1 MRRAAVIFGGISAAI
16 GIASIVATLPYLES
30 GTMKKADVF
39 GYATIVLSALLVF
52 FGIRSHR
59 EKEGAGRITFGQG
72 LLVGVLITL
81 VSCAGFMVAFELV
94 YFWFVPDYGEKY
106 EACMIERAQQSGGTP
121 AEIEKARSQAA
132 MFRRLFDNPWTNAA
146 VTFATSFPVGLAAA
160 AISAVILRKR

>member
-1 MRRAAVIFGGISAAI
+1 MRRAAVIFGGISGAI
-16 GIASIVATLPYLES
+16 GIASIVGTLPYLQS
-30 GTMKKADVF
+30 GDMRKADTF

-59 EKEGAGRITFGQG
+59 EREGAGRITFGQG

-81 VSCAGFMVAFELV
+81 VSCVLFVVAFELV
-94 YFWFVPDYGEKY
+94 YFWFVPDYGVKY
-106 EACMIERAQQSGGTP
+106 EACMLHRAQASGGTP

-160 AISAVILRKR
+160 AISAGILRRR

>member
-1 MRRAAVIFGGISAAI
+1 MRRVAVIFGGISGAI
-16 GIASIVATLPYLES
+16 GIASIVGTLPYLHS
-30 GTMKKADVF
+30 GDMRKADVW

-81 VSCAGFMVAFELV
+81 VSCAFFMVAFELV
-94 YFWFVPDYGEKY
+94 YFRFVPDYGEKY
-106 EACMIERAQQSGGTP
+106 EACMIDRARESGGTP
-121 AEIEKARSQAA
+121 AEIDKARSQAA

-146 VTFATSFPVGLAAA
+146 VTFASTFPVGLAAA
-160 AISAVILRKR
+160 AISAVILRRR